1 MVRAVASRVVPRQR
15 ISKAMAKEA
24 ASETSRA
31 ERLAMNAELP
41 MSVNRIPTRAGADL
55 SASGVAI
62 RPMGNSRRLFLLD
75 PHMEVDE
82 IEGLAHRIRS
92 LSKNEG
98 INSVLIATDD
108 KDDQELNCLPRY
120 LTQAL
125 EPDFGGVTLDFEPAP
140 NKTWHVSGGYDP
152 LKVANNMS
160 EPGAEDKCT
169 SLLENVKKLAL
180 ATKGDATETR
190 VPVIT
195 FPHGVVTDAGYA
207 LCMGG
212 YVLATRETSFR
223 ILNPSR
229 GLSLDPVGF
238 SYILPRLGWEHEQK
252 SSKYAG
258 CGMILALA
266 GYEAS
271 CFDMVETGLATHLVS
286 DSEIL
291 STLEHNLASLA
302 PWNQQKLVKK
312 PKHFYGQPPPRDAN
326 ASLRNVTIGNVID
339 QMSEHS
345 ANAATSFPFDFSVT
359 NAEDPA
365 LDTDH
370 VPWDSGFFS
379 SELVDIA
386 AYFDEIFQREKTL
399 EGLVE
404 RLKEAGAQ
412 TSEDPDEKV
421 GIDVAKNLVDSIE
434 LQSPLALSVT
444 FQLMKMGGGRLA
456 SLENCMEREAKAQQK
471 LFGGQDFTEWAKH
484 VTKHGGE
491 AKAPAF
497 SGWKHESIKAV
508 STGEVDEIL
517 S

>member
-24 ASETSRA
+24 ASEALRA
-31 ERLAMNAELP
+31 ERLALNADLP
-41 MSVNRIPTRAGADL
+41 MSVNRIPTRAENDIG
-55 SASGVAI
+55 SAGVAI
-62 RPMGNSRRLFLLD
+62 RPMGNSRRVFLLD
-75 PHMEVDE
+75 PHLKAGEM
-82 IEGLAHRIRS
+82 EGLAHRIRA

-120 LTQAL
+120 VTQEL
-125 EPDFGGVTLDFEPAP
+125 DPNFGGVSLDFEPAP
-140 NKTWHVSGGYDP
+140 NQSWHVSGGYDP
-152 LKVANNMS
+152 LSVAQTMS
-160 EPGAEDKCT
+160 EPGSSDKCDFLME
-169 SLLENVKKLAL
+169 SVKKLSMAS
-180 ATKGDATETR
+180 KGDSAETR

-238 SYILPRLGWEHEQK
+238 SYVLPRLGWEHQQR
-252 SSKYAG
+252 SSKYPG
-258 CGMILALA
+258 CGLILALA
-266 GYEAS
+266 GYEAN

-286 DSEIL
+286 GSEIL
-291 STLEHNLASLA
+291 ATLEHNLASIA

-312 PKHFYGQPPPRDAN
+312 PKHFYGQLPPRDAN
-326 ASLRNVTIGNVID
+326 ASLRNVTIAHIID
-339 QMSEHS
+339 QISEHS
-345 ANAATSFPFDFSVT
+345 ANSAKSFPFDFSVT

-379 SELVDIA
+379 TELVDMA
-386 AYFDEIFQREKTL
+386 AYFDDIFQQEKTL
-399 EGLVE
+399 EGIVE
-404 RLKEAGAQ
+404 RLKEAGSQ
-412 TSEDPDEKV
+412 TTDDPDEQLGV
-421 GIDVAKNLVDSIE
+421 DVANNLVERMES
-434 LQSPLALSVT
+434 QSPLALSVT
-444 FQLMKMGGGRLA
+444 YQLMKMGGGRLA
-456 SLENCMEREAKAQQK
+456 SVENCMEREAKAQLK
-471 LFGGQDFTEWAKH
+471 LFAGKDFAEWAKH
-484 VTKHGGE
+484 VRKHGGE
-491 AKAPAF
+491 LKAPAF
-497 SGWKHESIKAV
+497 GGWQHESIKAV
-508 STGEVDEIL
+508 SASEVDEIL